1 MEFNLVWDETK
12 RQATLENRAI
22 DFADAE
28 LVFAGPTFEFE
39 DTRYQYGEC
48 RMICFGLLAGRMM
61 AVGYVQRDNR
71 RHIFSMRKANER
83 EITRY
88 QEQLG

>member
-1 MEFNLVWDETK
+1 MHCTWDEPK
-12 RQATLENRAI
+12 RQWTLNERDI

-28 LVFAGPTFEFE
+28 TIFDGPTAEFE
-39 DTRYQYGEC
+39 DVRRDYGEQ
-48 RMICFGLLAGRMM
+48 RMVCFGFLADRLM
-61 AVGYVQRDNR
+61 AVGYVQRGAA

-88 QEQLG
+88 TQRLA